1 MKYSALVPVKRLALA
16 KSRLSGHLSRKL
28 REMLVLDMLQ
38 HVVSTLCESDLFE
51 QVYVVSADVQVLEL
65 VQDWGAEPLREM
77 QPGHN
82 PALQAAAQLILE
94 RAAWRHRIQTSSGP
108 QAFLAPEYEERLWAR
123 GSLYPV
129 PQAFLAPEYEGWRAF
144 QASQSI
150 GLLTIS
156 ADLPLL
162 SQEDV
167 RALLTS
173 GERSQVVL
181 AASTDGT
188 GTNAILMRPP
198 LVLPYLF
205 GPNSLHAYV
214 QAARQHQVGYTL
226 VHNAGLALDIDTQ
239 EDLHELEQSS
249 RAWSR
254 MADLAIS

>member
-65 VQDWGAEPLREM
+65 VQDWGAEPLREI

-82 PALQAAAQLILE
+82 PALQAAAQIILE

-108 QAFLAPEYEERLWAR
+108 QALLASEH
-123 GSLYPV
+123 
-129 PQAFLAPEYEGWRAF
+129 EGRRT
-144 QASQSI
+144 SQMSQNI

-167 RALLTS
+167 RMLLAY

-198 LVLPYLF
+198 LLLPYLF
-205 GPNSLHAYV
+205 GPNSLPAYI
-214 QAARQHQVGYTL
+214 QAARQRQVSYTL
-226 VHNAGLALDIDTQ
+226 LQNAGLAFDIDTQ

>member
-16 KSRLSGHLSRKL
+16 KSRLAGHLSREL

-65 VQDWGAEPLREM
+65 VQDWGAEPLCEM

-82 PALQAAAQLILE
+82 PALQAAAQIILE
-94 RAAWRHRIQTSSGP
+94 RAAWRHRIQASSRP
-108 QAFLAPEYEERLWAR
+108 QAL
-123 GSLYPV
+123 
-129 PQAFLAPEYEGWRAF
+129 LAPEYEGWRAS
-144 QASQSI
+144 QVSQSI

-162 SQEDV
+162 SQKDV
-167 RALLTS
+167 RTLLAC
-173 GERSQVVL
+173 GERSRVVL

-198 LVLPYLF
+198 LLLPYLF
-205 GPNSLHAYV
+205 GPNSLPAYI
-214 QAARQHQVGYTL
+214 QAARQHQVSYTL
-226 VHNAGLALDIDTQ
+226 LQNAGLAFDIDTQ

-249 RAWSR
+249 SAWSR

>member
-1 MKYSALVPVKRLALA
+1 MKYSALVPVKKLALA
-16 KSRLSGHLSRKL
+16 KSRLAGYLSRNQ

-94 RAAWRHRIQTSSGP
+94 RAAWRHRIQTSSG
-108 QAFLAPEYEERLWAR
+108 
-123 GSLYPV
+123 

-214 QAARQHQVGYTL
+214 QAARQHQISYTL
-226 VHNAGLALDIDTQ
+226 VQNAGLALDIDTQ